1 MWHGVIRFVGEVLTP
16 YRKKQKRKTRG
27 RILLD
32 ALYRILA
39 LPLTLFYD
47 WTGNYVVAMILY
59 AILIKIVLFPFGIKQ
74 QKNMMKQA
82 SIRPKEMAI
91 RKKYAG
97 RDDRKTQMKMQEEL
111 QALYQSENY
120 NALSG
125 CGPMLI
131 QLPVVWILY
140 RIVYGPLMYIKGMSA
155 DLCSALASKA
165 TEIAGSNFSAK
176 YQLQWIN
183 QIRDSFDSFKD
194 VVTDAGE
201 KFSDVF
207 PSLDSFNEFFDK
219 FKIFGAD
226 VSGKPWD
233 ALSALKDGFSVIT
246 VVMVLIP
253 VLVFV
258 SQYLS
263 MRIIRKLSYQPVQDA
278 QTAAS
283 MKIMDFAMPLM
294 TMYMAFILPG
304 ILGIYWIVNSLLAI
318 VQQVALKKLY
328 PMPVFTEA
336 DYREAEKQLRGSTKA
351 QKNIH
356 REKVISPKS
365 LHHIDDDDD
374 DEPVRPAK
382 KDDEDETEG
391 DEIE

>member
-1 MWHGVIRFVGEVLTP
+1 M
-16 YRKKQKRKTRG
+16 
-27 RILLD
+27 
-32 ALYRILA
+32 LA

-120 NALSG
+120 NQFSG
-125 CGPMLI
+125 CGPALI
-131 QLPVVWILY
+131 QLPVIWILY

-165 TEIAGSNFSAK
+165 TEIAGSNFSPK

-183 QIRDSFDSFKD
+183 QIRDNFDSFKD
-194 VVTDAGE
+194 VVTEAGE
-201 KFSDVF
+201 KFSDFF

-233 ALSALKDGFSVIT
+233 ALSALKDGFSVIA

-253 VLVFV
+253 VLVFA

-263 MRIIRKLSYQPVQDA
+263 MRVIRKLSYQPVQDA

-328 PMPVFTEA
+328 PMPVFTEE
-336 DYREAEKQLRGSTKA
+336 DYKEAEKQLRGSTKA
-351 QKNIH
+351 QKH
-356 REKVISPKS
+356 VQHEKVINPKS

-374 DEPVRPAK
+374 EPVRPAE

>member
-1 MWHGVIRFVGEVLTP
+1 M
-16 YRKKQKRKTRG
+16 
-27 RILLD
+27 LD

-39 LPLTLFYD
+39 LPLTWFYD

-97 RDDRKTQMKMQEEL
+97 RDDRKTQMKMQEDLQEL
-111 QALYQSENY
+111 YRNENY

-131 QLPVVWILY
+131 QLPVIWILY

-155 DLCSALASKA
+155 GLCSALAAKA
-165 TEIAGSNFSAK
+165 TELSGTSFSAK

-183 QIRDSFDSFKD
+183 QIRDNFDSFKD
-194 VVTDAGE
+194 ISTEAGE
-201 KFSDVF
+201 KFSDIF

-233 ALSALKDGFSVIT
+233 SLTALKDGFSVIAI
-246 VVMVLIP
+246 VMVLIP
-253 VLVFV
+253 VFVFL

-263 MRIIRKLSYQPVQDA
+263 MRIVRKLSYQPVQDA

-283 MKIMDFAMPLM
+283 MKIMDLFMPLM
-294 TMYMAFILPG
+294 TLYMAFILPG

-318 VQQVALKKLY
+318 VQQVALKKMY
-328 PMPVFTEA
+328 PMPVFTEE
-336 DYREAEKQLRGSTKA
+336 DYKEAEKQLRGSTRA
-351 QKNIH
+351 QKHVNH
-356 REKVISPKS
+356 EKVINPKS

-374 DEPVRPAK
+374 DEPVRSAK